1 MKKWVKR
8 MIGIIV
14 LLLAAGAGIY
24 YYMKPVDVEIFR
36 VEDKTMFYETEE
48 ADAYVTTKNRFSVS
62 TELGGKI
69 FLLVEEGQK
78 VTKGQKLATISAE
91 DVQFQLGQ
99 IDAQIKLQKIQIEI
113 AQLERDEAEKA
124 YLIVKQL
131 YDEGGISKQEVD
143 DAKALMEMK
152 ENYLQLQ
159 KAQLSVLTG
168 GSGSQRGNISSKLGK
183 TTIYSPGD
191 GIISSLMV
199 DDLGVVLPS
208 SKLMDI
214 IDDSAKIISM
224 DFPAQSIAALQYQG
238 PVQIKYEELGVEKI
252 LPGKVNK
259 ISKITT
265 MKQSALGLEEPYIQV
280 DVKPDSAI
288 QLPIGYKAKVE
299 VVTKK
304 MQAMTVPTQSIFESE
319 GKDYVFLVK
328 ENVAQKK
335 PITKGIEIEDK
346 TEVLQG
352 LSVNDIIILKPNDSS
367 IKDGTKINYE

>member
-1 MKKWVKR
+1 